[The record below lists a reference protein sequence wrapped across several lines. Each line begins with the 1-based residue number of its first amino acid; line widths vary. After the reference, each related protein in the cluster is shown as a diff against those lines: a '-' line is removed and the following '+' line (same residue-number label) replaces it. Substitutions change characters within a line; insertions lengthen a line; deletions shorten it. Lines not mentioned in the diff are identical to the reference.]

1 MFINTK
7 KHIDNL
13 VKNKG
18 IPYIDIGVMKDG
30 LPLFRYLSGDGRE
43 ELNGKEKLLIF
54 SATKPMIV
62 ALAMRLIEE
71 GKMKLED
78 KVSKFLPEYD
88 TVYLLDE
95 KGNKIPPKTA
105 ITILHLLTMT
115 AGLTY
120 DYKSYPI
127 EDTVKK
133 LGGDAST
140 REIVSCF
147 VKTPLAFEPGEDR
160 KYSLCH
166 DVLGA
171 VIEVVSGK
179 NLSDYLEEIIVKPLG
194 LKNTGFLSYDKTANL
209 YESKGGKIVKTEK
222 DLWFKFSKD
231 YQSGGAGLV
240 STVDDYLLFASAL
253 ANNGEINGYRLLKEE
268 SIVEIKK
275 ERLKAFNVEN
285 KFTCVQGD
293 DYGYGLGVRTRNIK
307 TDWGLPKE
315 EFGWDGAAG
324 SYLLVDTDN
333 NISIFMG
340 MHVINWP
347 EVFKGEHLKIVE
359 NIYKELNI

>member
-1 MFINTK
+1 MFTNTK
-7 KHIDNL
+7 NYIDAL

-18 IPYIDIGVMKDG
+18 IPYIDIGVMKGG
-30 LPLFRYLSGDGRE
+30 LPLFRYLAGDGRE

-54 SATKPMIV
+54 SATKPMTV
-62 ALAMRLIEE
+62 VMAMRLIEE

-78 KVSKFLPEYD
+78 KVSTFLPEYES
-88 TVYLLDE
+88 VYLLNE
-95 KGNKIPPKTA
+95 KGEKVSPKKD

-127 EDTVKK
+127 EEMVKS
-133 LGGDAST
+133 LGGNAMT

-147 VKTPLAFEPGEDR
+147 VKTPLAFEPGSDR
-160 KYSLCH
+160 RYSLCH

-179 NLSDYLEEIIVKPLG
+179 TLGEYLDEVIVKPLG
-194 LKNTGFLSYDKTANL
+194 LKNTGFCGYEKTANL
-209 YESKGGKIVKTEK
+209 YESKGGKIEKREK

-268 SIVEIKK
+268 TIKEIKK

-285 KFTCVQGD
+285 KFTCVQGS
-293 DYGYGLGVRTRNIK
+293 DYGYGLGVRTRNVK

-333 NISIFMG
+333 GISIFMG

-359 NIYKELNI
+359 NIYKAIKI

>member
-1 MFINTK
+1 MFTK
-7 KHIDNL
+7 TKNYIDAL

-18 IPYIDIGVMKDG
+18 IPYIDIGVMKKG
-30 LPLFRYLSGDGRE
+30 FPVFRYLSGDGRE
-43 ELNGKEKLLIF
+43 EVNGKEKLLIF
-54 SATKPMIV
+54 SATKPMTV
-62 ALAMRLIEE
+62 VLAMRLIEE

-78 KVSKFLPEYD
+78 KVSTFLPEYES
-88 TVYLLDE
+88 VYLLNE
-95 KGNKIPPKTA
+95 KGEKVAPKKD

-127 EDTVKK
+127 EEKVKS
-133 LGGDAST
+133 LGGNAST

-147 VKTPLAFEPGEDR
+147 VEKPLAFEPGSDR
-160 KYSLCH
+160 RYSLCH

-179 NLSDYLEEIIVKPLG
+179 KLGEYLDEVIVKPLG
-194 LKNTGFLSYDKTANL
+194 LKHTGFFGYDKTANL
-209 YESKGGKIVKTEK
+209 YESKGAKIEKTER

-240 STVDDYLLFASAL
+240 SCVDDYLIFASAL

-268 SIVEIKK
+268 TISEIKK

-285 KFTCVQGD
+285 KFTCVQGS
-293 DYGYGLGVRTRNIK
+293 DYGYGLGVRTRNVK

-324 SYLLVDTDN
+324 SYLLVDTKN

-347 EVFKGEHLKIVE
+347 EIFKGEHLKIVE
-359 NIYKELNI
+359 QIYSEIL